1 MFQLPKLKYIKPH
14 NTRLKFKS
22 VLIKKIQYKHFFLAA
37 TSNFIYFNQIEAC
50 RKILRKKLGKKSKIL
65 IHVFTFTPYSF
76 KPKETRMGRGK
87 GNNFKWCKQVQS
99 GKVLFNLL
107 NVTLN
112 TKLTNDIIKRVE
124 DKLPL
129 RIKFF
134 KRKQNKI
141 FLTQYFQKTVNDLI
155 IY

>member
-107 NVTLN
+107 PSIW
-112 TKLTNDIIKRVE
+112 LTCSLFSGFSIKVSATNRCNAYV
-124 DKLPL
+124 LL
-129 RIKFF
+129 
-134 KRKQNKI
+134 
-141 FLTQYFQKTVNDLI
+141 
-155 IY
+155 